1 MNGRSSTLTQA
12 LVLRARRNIQ
22 TEGNPGTAQVRGTPP
37 LCPNVNARLCVE
49 EQLFRAD
56 VEERLF
62 RAALACAFDCG
73 LQPRPA
79 LKGIHPPA
87 VAAMNGRSS
96 TLTQALVLRARRNTR
111 QEETQVRHRFVVP
124 TLVSPTPG
132 ETKKWGSL
140 SLCQL
145 RKRWASPPKDV
156 STGSPRSQGNDYA
169 EWRSRSERLS
179 RVGNRRPRLSSPEGA
194 ADLGAG
200 AW

>member
-1 MNGRSSTLTQA
+1 M
-12 LVLRARRNIQ
+12 
-22 TEGNPGTAQVRGTPP
+22 
-37 LCPNVNARLCVE
+37 
-49 EQLFRAD
+49 
-56 VEERLF
+56 
-62 RAALACAFDCG
+62 AAL
-73 LQPRPA
+73 PRSCKLLCSGREEA
-79 LKGIHPPA
+79 SRLKEA
-87 VAAMNGRSS
+87 
-96 TLTQALVLRARRNTR
+96 
-111 QEETQVRHRFVVP
+111 QVRHRFVVT

-200 AW
+200 GVVAQAFSPGSPWVAGKNRSSARPKAERQALSQRRSVQQRSCRST

>member
-1 MNGRSSTLTQA
+1 FSPGQPTSTYILPLPHPRTVSLPRSRKLLCSGR
-12 LVLRARRNIQ
+12 
-22 TEGNPGTAQVRGTPP
+22 
-37 LCPNVNARLCVE
+37 
-49 EQLFRAD
+49 
-56 VEERLF
+56 
-62 RAALACAFDCG
+62 
-73 LQPRPA
+73 
-79 LKGIHPPA
+79 
-87 VAAMNGRSS
+87 
-96 TLTQALVLRARRNTR
+96 
-111 QEETQVRHRFVVP
+111 EETSRLKEAQVRHRFVVT